1 MNNNK
6 ENYKKA
12 VDQIHASDELKDK
25 AFEKAK
31 KNSSITVFKVL
42 SMCAVL
48 LVVFLVGTRYVNEQP
63 TKLPVGEKPSEVA
76 TVPGGL
82 KRFASLDELEAKVTE
97 TQSTYRNDIA
107 FNDEII
113 FDAMGTESVTQES
126 AVVKSESVSDLA
138 QSKNTASDFSTTNT
152 QVENVDE
159 ADIVKTDGKYIYYV
173 SNGEVYIVG
182 ADNLELTSKITFDS
196 SEDNFNVNEI
206 YNKDDK
212 IIVMG
217 NAYIKQEPLI
227 TEEDDGQTKRQSVI
241 QRGTPVVKA
250 RVYDISNK
258 QEPELVR
265 EVALE
270 GRYINSRMID
280 NELYFISRKSIY
292 FNEVEP
298 IATILPVVKD
308 STISEELITIDH
320 TEIAYFDTIEDN
332 SFMMVGGFDINDN
345 DNLSVETIYGAG
357 NEVYST
363 QDHLYIAQSLY
374 FSNNA
379 TKIYKFELNDTK
391 VSLIAEGE
399 IEGYI
404 NDQFSMDEY
413 NGNLRVATT
422 VREMETNDNALVDS
436 VIETNTK
443 NNLYVLNEKLEKVGE
458 LTDLAKGEKIYSVRF
473 IGDMGYV
480 VTFKEIDPL
489 FVIDL
494 SNPIRPEVKGEL
506 KIPGYSSYLHPYD
519 ENHIIGICY
528 NTKDNGYGGLTNS
541 NMKMSMFDISDMENP
556 KEIFNVDIGDEYAE
570 SEVTYNHKALF
581 YKETEDLIGFPVT
594 YRNNNFRNYENGF
607 VIFKI
612 DIENNEFEKYAEV
625 LQNLDYKKQ
634 VDRII
639 YIDENIYTLA
649 KSIIVKYD
657 LNTLEKLAE
666 LDLKTE
672 EPITEHLFVEEY

>member
-12 VDQIHASDELKDK
+12 VDQIHASDELKEK
-25 AFEKAK
+25 TFEKTK
-31 KNSSITVFKVL
+31 KNSNITFFKVL

-97 TQSTYRNDIA
+97 AQSTYRNDIA
-107 FNDEII
+107 FNGDII

-126 AVVKSESVSDLA
+126 AIVESESVSDLA

-182 ADNLELTSKITFDS
+182 ADNLELISKITFDS

-227 TEEDDGQTKRQSVI
+227 TEDDDGQTKRQSVI

-258 QEPELVR
+258 KEPELVR

-280 NELYFISRKSIY
+280 NEVYFISRKSIY

-413 NGNLRVATT
+413 KGNLRVATT
-422 VREMETNDNALVDS
+422 VREMETNDNALVDA

-519 ENHIIGICY
+519 ENHIIGIGY
-528 NTKDNGYGGLTNS
+528 NTKDNGYGGVTNS

>member
-12 VDQIHASDELKDK
+12 VDQIHASDELKEK
-25 AFEKAK
+25 TFEKTK
-31 KNSSITVFKVL
+31 KNSNITFFKVL

-97 TQSTYRNDIA
+97 AQSTYRNDIA
-107 FNDEII
+107 FNGDII

-126 AVVKSESVSDLA
+126 AIVESESVSDLA

-182 ADNLELTSKITFDS
+182 ADNPELISKITFDS

-227 TEEDDGQTKRQSVI
+227 TEDDDGQTKRQSVI

-258 QEPELVR
+258 KEPELVR

-280 NELYFISRKSIY
+280 NEVYFISRKSIY

-519 ENHIIGICY
+519 ENHIIGIGY
-528 NTKDNGYGGLTNS
+528 NTKDNGYGGVTNS

>member
-63 TKLPVGEKPSEVA
+63 LKLPVGEKPSEVA

-97 TQSTYRNDIA
+97 AQSTYRNDIA

-227 TEEDDGQTKRQSVI
+227 TEDDDGQTKRQSVI

-292 FNEVEP
+292 FNELEP

-308 STISEELITIDH
+308 STISEELITIDY

-345 DNLSVETIYGAG
+345 DKLSVETIYGAG

-363 QDHLYIAQSLY
+363 KDHLYIAQSLY

-422 VREMETNDNALVDS
+422 VREMETNDNVLVDA
-436 VIETNTK
+436 VFETNTK

-519 ENHIIGICY
+519 ENHIIGIGY
-528 NTKDNGYGGLTNS
+528 NTKDNGYGGVTNS

-581 YKETEDLIGFPVT
+581 YKESEDLIGFPVT

-625 LQNLDYKKQ
+625 LQKLDYKKQ

-649 KSIIVKYD
+649 KSIIAKYD
-657 LNTLEKLAE
+657 LNTLEKIAE

-672 EPITEHLFVEEY
+672 EPITEDLFIEEY

>member
-12 VDQIHASDELKDK
+12 VDQIHASDELKEK
-25 AFEKAK
+25 TFEKTK
-31 KNSSITVFKVL
+31 KNSNITFFKVL

-97 TQSTYRNDIA
+97 AQSTYRNDIA
-107 FNDEII
+107 FNGDII

-126 AVVKSESVSDLA
+126 AIVESESVSDLA

-182 ADNLELTSKITFDS
+182 ADNLELISKITFDS

-227 TEEDDGQTKRQSVI
+227 TEDDDGQTKRQSVI

-258 QEPELVR
+258 KEPELVR

-280 NELYFISRKSIY
+280 NEVYFISRKSIY

-413 NGNLRVATT
+413 KGNLRVATT

-519 ENHIIGICY
+519 ENHIIGIGY
-528 NTKDNGYGGLTNS
+528 NTKDNGYGGVTNS